1 MNDKLKLV
9 YMRLIPL
16 LPPTPFALY
25 NNVTTLFLV
34 TLAFACLV
42 AFTLV
47 YNIHAHTKIPKGKV
61 NFLFEGSDRIHLI
74 ITLVFVGSFA
84 PECLLNSPK

>member
-1 MNDKLKLV
+1 
-9 YMRLIPL
+9 MRLIPL
-16 LPPTPFALY
+16 LPPTPSALY

-61 NFLFEGSDRIHLI
+61 NFLFEGSNVVIYYRSTYND
-74 ITLVFVGSFA
+74 V
-84 PECLLNSPK
+84 K